1 MDFGESILMYL
12 DFFCHAFS
20 LFVSAPS
27 CTSAHLTSKQQDR
40 GAEAVLRVF
49 HVQNAWWATQ
59 FLLRKFNI
67 KSNDNLIGTDFG
79 QFVKYKKSGR
89 HGGKPFLS
97 GKTWKTTH
105 DPWRG
110 ISRTSF
116 GIDYLKP
123 YRAHQNAP
131 QPSPDV
137 NKELMELNCY
147 DDDDNPTFGWN
158 VYVQRLVIIIESLII
173 FFQRG

>member
-1 MDFGESILMYL
+1 MNSRREPISN
-12 DFFCHAFS
+12 
-20 LFVSAPS
+20 
-27 CTSAHLTSKQQDR
+27 CTSTNLTAKQQDR

-59 FLLRKFNI
+59 FLLRKYNI
-67 KSNDNLIGTDFG
+67 KPNDDLIGTDFG
-79 QFVKYKKSGR
+79 QFVKCKSSASR
-89 HGGKPFLS
+89 GGKPFLS

-123 YRAHQNAP
+123 YRAHQNAS
-131 QPSPDV
+131 QPSRGADHQ
-137 NKELMELNCY
+137 LMELNCY

-158 VYVQRLVIIIESLII
+158 VFVQRLVI
-173 FFQRG
+173 GA